1 MRVVVDSNVFV
12 SALIAPKGTSG
23 SLVRKLVESRRT
35 VFLISR
41 ETMEELKRVL
51 MYPKIAKLL
60 KGSSTDVDSFIS
72 SIELIAEEV
81 DAAFLVSDVECRDPD
96 DIKFLSL
103 AVAGQADFLV
113 TGDED
118 LLILKMIADIPV
130 LSPSQCLSRIEEK
143 E

>member
-12 SALIAPKGTSG
+12 SALIAPNGTSG

-51 MYPKIAKLL
+51 MYPKIARLL
-60 KGSSTDVDSFIS
+60 KWSSTDVDSFIS

-81 DAAFLVSDVECRDPD
+81 DVAFWVSNVDCRDPD

-103 AVAGQADFLV
+103 AVAGRADFLV

-118 LLILKMIADIPV
+118 LLILKTIADIPV
-130 LSPSQCLSRIEEK
+130 LSPSQCLSRIEEM

>member
-23 SLVRKLVESRRT
+23 SLVRRLVESHRS

-60 KGSSTDVDSFIS
+60 KWSSTDVESFIS

-81 DAAFLVSDVECRDPD
+81 DAAFRVLDIECRDPD

-103 AVAGQADFLV
+103 AVAGRADFLV

-118 LLILKMIADIPV
+118 LLVLKTIADIPV
-130 LSPSQCLSRIEEK
+130 LSPSQGLSRIEEM